1 MNELI
6 INNYCRK
13 AVYGIHQ
20 PMNEGA
26 NCGKAEPLPNELPQI
41 QNEIE
46 WRKRSTAISVD
57 TLLATANATAR
68 PNIAENIKSFFSFTC
83 IFRSMAQNWYQIE
96 SKSRNMHKN
105 RNIIIFLSALSCSR
119 SLSHLLSTDLCVC
132 VFLFSIFL
140 CFALLCFF
148 TFVDF
153 AGMSL
158 WQTDVS
164 SLQMNVIYE
173 HRTQCE
179 RWMRR
184 VAARQQHSHTHSTHT
199 HFGVK
204 SRSRTSVV

>member
-132 VFLFSIFL
+132 VFLLFHFSLL
-140 CFALLCFF
+140 CFALLFHVCWLRWN
-148 TFVDF
+148 V
-153 AGMSL
+153 SL
-158 WQTDVS
+158 ANGRELIANECHIRTSNTVRT
-164 SLQMNVIYE
+164 MN
-173 HRTQCE
+173 
-179 RWMRR
+179 
-184 VAARQQHSHTHSTHT
+184 AARSGQTTALTYSLDTHT
-199 HFGVK
+199 LRCEEPK
-204 SRSRTSVV
+204 